1 MSVTSQGN
9 TVILGILALS
19 LAAVVA
25 CSSAAPESPPVSE
38 PQPQVQTQSQP
49 QSQPEP
55 AVASAG
61 GAAPESDPAAQS
73 TAPTVAPAAIAA
85 TSAPAPTTVPVMAS
99 EAEGTLS
106 IAYTELGPPRFLPKL
121 NGSPQASIN
130 MTTVYESPWHNDP
143 KGNIMPRLFKS
154 WSVSD
159 NGLVWTFQI
168 QEGIQFHE
176 GKGEMTAKDIDWSV
190 NNRLQEDSISR
201 PTGLA
206 AVWQAPEGGT
216 TVIDDFT
223 LEVDTSGSGPR
234 FDISWY
240 ITSGKL
246 GGQLVTSKKHVD
258 ALGEGTA
265 GVEQPIGTGPW
276 QSIEHRV
283 AEFWHLEAVKDH
295 WRKTPNFAEL
305 YIREISEESTRVA
318 NFLAGELDSMHMS
331 LESIS
336 EIEKMDGV
344 KIKRLEAGGQMFINI
359 HGQMYVDRPDLPT
372 PRNSDLPWISAD
384 PDTSS
389 AEWEKA
395 RKVREAMAISI
406 DRQLIVDT
414 LLNGEGSP
422 SSLFAWMGHENR
434 LGPLYEELQYQY
446 DPERAKQ
453 LLADAGYEDGFEINM
468 ALTTRPLPA
477 VTEQGEVVCLM
488 WEDVGISC
496 IQERSQMSAFR
507 PHFIDR
513 SWTGVNT
520 HGTDASPE
528 PLTNINGQM
537 SAASTVNYGIEH
549 PWLEEKK
556 VEALA
561 TVDEDQRF
569 KVEAEIA
576 KWIFDNVVILPT
588 FKVNRVYPLGP
599 RIDDWE
605 MACCRTRTLLDIE
618 YIPHRR

>member
-1 MSVTSQGN
+1 MAVTNKGKLIVS
-9 TVILGILALS
+9 GILALA
-19 LAAVVA
+19 LAALVGCGA
-25 CSSAAPESPPVSE
+25 SEPQEQAPAQAAPE
-38 PQPQVQTQSQP
+38 
-49 QSQPEP
+49 
-55 AVASAG
+55 
-61 GAAPESDPAAQS
+61 PAAQA
-73 TAPTVAPAAIAA
+73 APASPVQQPAAESAPVQEPAQPAAPVEPAAIAA
-85 TSAPAPTTVPVMAS
+85 TSAPAPTPVPVAAS
-99 EAEGTLS
+99 EATGVLN

-143 KGNIMPRLFKS
+143 QGRILPRLFES

-159 NGLVWTFQI
+159 DGLVWTFQI
-168 QEGIQFHE
+168 QEGIPFHYD
-176 GKGEMTAKDIDWSV
+176 KGELTAEDIDWSV

-206 AVWQAPEGGT
+206 AVWQAPEGGS
-216 TVIDDFT
+216 TVIDAYT

-246 GGQLVTSKKHVD
+246 GGQLVTSKSHVES
-258 ALGEGTA
+258 LGQEAA
-265 GVEQPIGTGPW
+265 GVEQPIGTG
-276 QSIEHRV
+276 SFRSVEHRV
-283 AEFWHLEAVKDH
+283 AEYWHMEAVPNH

-344 KIKRLEAGGQMFINI
+344 RFKRLQAGGQMFINI
-359 HGQMYVDRPDLPT
+359 HGQMYVDRDDLPT

-384 PDTSS
+384 ANTDSE
-389 AEWEKA
+389 EWEKA

-422 SSLFAWMGHENR
+422 SSLFAWMGHESR
-434 LGPLYEELQYQY
+434 LGPLYEELQYEY
-446 DPERAKQ
+446 NPERASQ
-453 LLADAGYEDGFEINM
+453 LLAEAGYPDGFEINM

-477 VTEQGEVVCLM
+477 VTEQGEVVCIM
-488 WEDVGISC
+488 WEEIGIRC

-513 SWTGVNT
+513 SWKGVNT

-537 SAASTVNYGIEH
+537 SVKSTVNYGIEH
-549 PWLEEKK
+549 PWLEEMKNL
-556 VEALA
+556 ALA
-561 TVDEDQRF
+561 TVDEDERF
-569 KVEAEIA
+569 KIEAEIA
-576 KWIFDNVVILPT
+576 EWIFDNVVILPT

-599 RIDDWE
+599 RIGDWD
-605 MACCRTRTLLDIE
+605 MACCRTRTLMDLE
-618 YIPHRR
+618 HIPHGQQ

>member
-1 MSVTSQGN
+1 MAVTYKGRFIN
-9 TVILGILALS
+9 LGILAIA
-19 LAAVVA
+19 LAAIMA
-25 CSSAAPESPPVSE
+25 CGASAPQEAAPAAPESA
-38 PQPQVQTQSQP
+38 P
-49 QSQPEP
+49 QSAP
-55 AVASAG
+55 AVAPQAAAESPVQPAVESPPAE
-61 GAAPESDPAAQS
+61 AAPAA
-73 TAPTVAPAAIAA
+73 TAAPAAIAA
-85 TSAPAPTTVPVMAS
+85 TSAPAPTPVPVM
-99 EAEGTLS
+99 EAEATGVLN

-143 KGNIMPRLFKS
+143 QGRILPRLFES

-159 NGLVWTFQI
+159 DGLVWTFQI
-168 QEGIQFHE
+168 NEGIPFHYD
-176 GKGEMTAKDIDWSV
+176 KGDMTAEDIDWSV

-206 AVWQAPEGGT
+206 AVWQAPEGGS
-216 TVIDDFT
+216 TVIDDYT

-246 GGQLVTSKKHVD
+246 GGQLVTSKSHVET
-258 ALGEGTA
+258 LGQEKA
-265 GVEQPIGTGPW
+265 GVEQPIGTGPFR
-276 QSIEHRV
+276 SVEHRV
-283 AEFWHLEAVKDH
+283 AEFWHLEAVPNH

-336 EIEKMDGV
+336 EIEKVDGV
-344 KIKRLEAGGQMFINI
+344 RFKRLQAGGQMFINI

-384 PDTSS
+384 ANTDSE
-389 AEWEKA
+389 EWERA

-434 LGPLYEELQYQY
+434 LGPLYEELQYEY
-446 DPERAKQ
+446 DPERAMQ
-453 LLADAGYEDGFEINM
+453 LLAEAGYGDGFEINM

-477 VTEQGEVVCLM
+477 VTEQGEVVCIM
-488 WEDVGISC
+488 WEEIGIRC

-513 SWTGVNT
+513 SWKGVNT

-537 SAASTVNYGIEH
+537 SVKSTVNYGIEH

-556 VEALA
+556 ELALA
-561 TVDEDQRF
+561 TIDEDARF

-599 RIDDWE
+599 RIGDWD
-605 MACCRTRTLLDIE
+605 MACCRTRTLMDIE
-618 YIPHRR
+618 HIPHRQR

>member
-1 MSVTSQGN
+1 
-9 TVILGILALS
+9 
-19 LAAVVA
+19 
-25 CSSAAPESPPVSE
+25 
-38 PQPQVQTQSQP
+38 
-49 QSQPEP
+49 
-55 AVASAG
+55 
-61 GAAPESDPAAQS
+61 
-73 TAPTVAPAAIAA
+73 
-85 TSAPAPTTVPVMAS
+85 
-99 EAEGTLS
+99 
-106 IAYTELGPPRFLPKL
+106 
-121 NGSPQASIN
+121 
-130 MTTVYESPWHNDP
+130 MTTVHESPWHNDP

-434 LGPLYEELQYQY
+434 LGSLYEELQYQY

-496 IQERSQMSAFR
+496 IQEGSQMSAFR
-507 PHFIDR
+507 PHYIDR

-528 PLTNINGQM
+528 PLTNINGQI

-556 VEALA
+556 AEALA